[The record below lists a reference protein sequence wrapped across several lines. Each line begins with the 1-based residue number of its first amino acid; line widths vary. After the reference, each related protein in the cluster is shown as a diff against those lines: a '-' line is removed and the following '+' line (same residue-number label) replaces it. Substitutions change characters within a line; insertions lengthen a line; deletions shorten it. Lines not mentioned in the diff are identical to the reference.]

1 MKKSEMI
8 DEIACV
14 LLAYGTTYPQYPLVN
29 LVELSKE
36 ILKMQEEK
44 GMLPPE
50 SYNPNMGGFV
60 GSEMGIYENEWEPEE
75 DPVLEFDTVNPK
87 DIETLQKI
95 AGVKDLELE
104 EKE

>member
-1 MKKSEMI
+1 MKRSEAI
-8 DEIACV
+8 SLIKKA
-14 LLAYGTTYPQYPLVN
+14 
-29 LVELSKE
+29 LSCTRTWE
-36 ILKMQEEK
+36 NDDIRAGVILTSIEGC